1 MIRFSFMI
9 REIINQTHTDAQ
21 VTRVYFNRINEKSFF
36 LLSIFG
42 YLKRLVSV
50 DCEYQHKNQ
59 FKLSD

>member
-21 VTRVYFNRINEKSFF
+21 ATRIYFNRIKQKHFNIILDTS
-36 LLSIFG
+36 
-42 YLKRLVSV
+42 RDWSV
-50 DCEYQHKNQ
+50 LTASTSTKIK